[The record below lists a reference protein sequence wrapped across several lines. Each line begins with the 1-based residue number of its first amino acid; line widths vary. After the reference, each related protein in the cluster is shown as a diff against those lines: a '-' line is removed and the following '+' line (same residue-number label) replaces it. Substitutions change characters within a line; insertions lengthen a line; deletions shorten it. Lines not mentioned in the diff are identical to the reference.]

1 MAYESDVAPQLVRSV
16 LSRMSAQLP
25 EAISNVIVDERL
37 LEAKRDFL
45 RENMLFFIEERRAF
59 VADAVRFP

>member
-1 MAYESDVAPQLVRSV
+1 MAYASDVAPQLVRSV
-16 LSRMSAQLP
+16 LARMSAQLP

-37 LEAKRDFL
+37 LEAKRNFL
-45 RENMLFFIEERRAF
+45 RENMLFLIEERRGF